1 MKTELTNLIPR
12 DRRKAVDSLYTIR
25 LSSIAILFLSFLVV
39 SAVLLRIPLYI
50 YQYQQVQT
58 QKQNLENLTSR
69 LQESQGQS
77 VTSRFKTLNDNIA
90 YMSRLATS
98 SSATAATAA
107 ILNVPHPGIV
117 ISGLS
122 YSPSTKGTDGKMTL
136 TGTAATRTSLHQ
148 YVDAL
153 SGQPYV
159 KNVDLPISA
168 YAKENDIS
176 FTTTISG
183 SLLP

>member
-1 MKTELTNLIPR
+1 MRTELTNLIPR

-25 LSSIAILFLSFLVV
+25 LWSIGILFASFLVL
-39 SAVLLRIPLYI
+39 SAVLLRIPLFI

-58 QKQNLENLTSR
+58 QKHELESLTSR

-77 VTSRFKTLNDNIA
+77 VTSRFKTLNENIA

-107 ILNVPHPGIV
+107 ILSVPHQGI
-117 ISGLS
+117 ILTGLS

-136 TGTAATRTSLHQ
+136 TGTAATRSSLHQ

-168 YAKENDIS
+168 YAKETNIP
-176 FTTTISG
+176 FTTTITG
-183 SLLP
+183 TLLP

>member
-1 MKTELTNLIPR
+1 MKNELTNLIPR

-25 LSSIAILFLSFLVV
+25 LWSVAILFLSFLVV

-58 QKQNLENLTSR
+58 QKHDLEMLTSR
-69 LQESQGQS
+69 LQASQGQS

-98 SSATAATAA
+98 SQATAATAA

-148 YVDAL
+148 YIDAL

-168 YAKENDIS
+168 YAKENDIP

>member
-1 MKTELTNLIPR
+1 MNNELTNLIPR
-12 DRRKAVDSLYTIR
+12 DRKKAIDSLYTIR
-25 LSSIAILFLSFLVV
+25 LWSVGILFASFLVL
-39 SAVLLRIPLYI
+39 SAVLLRIPFFI

-58 QKQNLENLTSR
+58 QKNDLDMLTSR

-77 VTSRFKTLNDNIA
+77 VTDRFKTLNENIA

-107 ILNVPHPGIV
+107 ILAIPHQGIM
-117 ISGLS
+117 ITGLS

-136 TGTAATRTSLHQ
+136 TGTATTRSSLHQ
-148 YVDAL
+148 YIDAL
-153 SGQPYV
+153 SGQSYV

-168 YAKENDIS
+168 YAKENDIP
-176 FTTTISG
+176 FTTTITG
-183 SLLP
+183 TLLP